1 MKYFTTTYRVIYG
14 DVDSMR
20 VAYYANYLRWFE
32 IGRTELIR
40 NLGLPY
46 AEMEDMGY
54 LLPVSEAY
62 LKYAKS
68 ARYDEVILINT
79 GVHFVKKVSMRF
91 DYRIL
96 SQGNELLV
104 EGYTVHGCVDREGKI
119 VRLPEILYQA
129 LDKWD

>member
-1 MKYFTTTYRVIYG
+1 VKYFTTTYRVIYG

-79 GVHFVKKVSMRF
+79 GVHYVKKVSIRF

-119 VRLPEILYQA
+119 VRLPEVLYQA

>member
-46 AEMEDMGY
+46 VEMEDMGY

-79 GVHFVKKVSMRF
+79 GVHYVKKVSIRF

-96 SQGNELLV
+96 SQGNDLLV

-119 VRLPEILYQA
+119 VRLPEVLYQA

>member
-46 AEMEDMGY
+46 AEMEDMGF

-79 GVHFVKKVSMRF
+79 GVHYVKKVSMRF

-119 VRLPEILYQA
+119 VRLPEVLYQA

>member
-1 MKYFTTTYRVIYG
+1 
-14 DVDSMR
+14 MR

-46 AEMEDMGY
+46 AAVEEQGF

-62 LKYAKS
+62 LKYFKS
-68 ARYDEVILINT
+68 AKYDEVILIHT
-79 GVHFVKKVSMRF
+79 GVQYVKKVSLSF
-91 DYRIL
+91 DCPIL
-96 SQGNELLV
+96 NQANDLLV

-119 VRLPEILYQA
+119 VRLPEALYQA

>member
-79 GVHFVKKVSMRF
+79 GVHYVKKVSIRF

-104 EGYTVHGCVDREGKI
+104 EGYTVHGCVDRDGKI
-119 VRLPEILYQA
+119 VRLPEVLYQA

>member
-14 DVDSMR
+14 DVDSMK
-20 VAYYANYLRWFE
+20 VAYHANYLRWFE

-46 AEMEDMGY
+46 AEVEEMGF

-62 LKYAKS
+62 LKYLKS

>member
-79 GVHFVKKVSMRF
+79 GVHYVKKVSMRF

-96 SQGNELLV
+96 SQSNELLV

-119 VRLPEILYQA
+119 VRLPEVLYQA
-129 LDKWD
+129 LAKWD

>member
-20 VAYYANYLRWFE
+20 VAYHANYLRWFE

-46 AEMEDMGY
+46 AEMEEMGFM
-54 LLPVSEAY
+54 LPVSEAY
-62 LKYAKS
+62 LKYVKS
-68 ARYDEVILINT
+68 ARYDEVILINS
-79 GVHFVKKVSMRF
+79 GVHFVKKVSIRF

-96 SQGNELLV
+96 SQGNDLLV

-119 VRLPEILYQA
+119 VRLPEVLYQA

>member
-1 MKYFTTTYRVIYG
+1 MARRSYFLEAKRA
-14 DVDSMR
+14 D
-20 VAYYANYLRWFE
+20 
-32 IGRTELIR
+32 R
-40 NLGLPY
+40 NLGLPW
-46 AEMEDMGY
+46 AEMEDMSY

-68 ARYDEVILINT
+68 ARYDGEILINT
-79 GVHFVKKVSMRF
+79 GVHYVKKVSMRF

-96 SQGNELLV
+96 SQANELLV

-119 VRLPEILYQA
+119 ERLPEDLYQA